1 MIQIYFVPRN
11 TDHLVSIA
19 NNELAK
25 VVTWLKV
32 LTKTN
37 FVISPPG
44 QKKINV
50 NVRLVMENTIIKQV
64 VETKFL
70 FLLFSTF
77 P

>member
-64 VETKFL
+64 VETKFS

>member
-25 VVTWLKV
+25 VVTRLKA

-37 FVISPPG
+37 FMISPPG
-44 QKKINV
+44 QKKNNV
-50 NVRLVMENTIIKQV
+50 NFGLVMENTVIKQV
-64 VETKFL
+64 VETKFS